1 MGSGS
6 RAVFVDRDGTL
17 NVNIDYLSDPE
28 RYQLYPGVA
37 EGLRLL
43 REHGFLIVVITN
55 QSGIARGFFDERTLE
70 RVHERMRAELA
81 RRGAGVDAIYYC
93 PHHPDEGCACRKPGT
108 ALFERAA
115 RELGIDLRRSFVIGD
130 TYMDVAAGR
139 RVGAGTALV
148 PEPRNRER
156 TLEEM
161 RGWDV
166 KPDFVGPDF
175 LSAARWIAEGDRVAS
190 GYRPSVGP

>member
-1 MGSGS
+1 MGEKR

-43 REHGFLIVVITN
+43 KGAGFVIVVVTN
-55 QSGIARGFFDERTLE
+55 QSGIARGFFDEAALE
-70 RVHERMRAELA
+70 RVHERMRSELA
-81 RRGAGVDAIYYC
+81 RQGAGVDAIYYC
-93 PHHPDEGCACRKPGT
+93 PHHPDDGCACRKPGT

-115 RELGIDLRRSFVIGD
+115 RELGIELRDSYVIGD
-130 TYMDVAAGR
+130 THMDVAAGHR
-139 RVGAGTALV
+139 IGARTALV

-156 TLEEM
+156 ALAEM
-161 RGWDV
+161 AGWEV
-166 KPDFVGPDF
+166 EPDFVGEDF
-175 LSAARWIAEGDRVAS
+175 LSAARWILRDRSRNEA
-190 GYRPSVGP
+190 GQHREQ